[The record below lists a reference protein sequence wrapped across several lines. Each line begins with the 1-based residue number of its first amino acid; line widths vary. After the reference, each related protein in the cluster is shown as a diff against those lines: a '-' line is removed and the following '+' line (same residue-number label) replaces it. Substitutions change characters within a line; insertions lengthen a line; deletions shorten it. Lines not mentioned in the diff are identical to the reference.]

1 MNPLTLNLKLYLFQ
15 VPPRGH
21 ARHPPVPTGRGDRRR
36 CPDQM
41 RPILRRSGP
50 GNDSIEFNK
59 LVEDH
64 LLYKRYKS
72 SFLKRQLKLFSRL
85 GILPFWS
92 VSNFLFAMVLSLT
105 AQLVQAGLIPK
116 SRHYLLT

>member
-15 VPPRGH
+15 VPSRGH
-21 ARHPPVPTGRGDRRR
+21 ACHPTVPTGRGVRRR

-59 LVEDH
+59 LVKAIFFTSVTIP
-64 LLYKRYKS
+64 L
-72 SFLKRQLKLFSRL
+72 FLKMLLKLFSRL
-85 GILPFWS
+85 GILPLWS
-92 VSNFLFAMVLSLT
+92 VSNVLFAMVLSLT

>member
-1 MNPLTLNLKLYLFQ
+1 
-15 VPPRGH
+15 
-21 ARHPPVPTGRGDRRR
+21 
-36 CPDQM
+36 M

-50 GNDSIEFNK
+50 GNDSIEFNT
-59 LVEDH
+59 LVKDH
-64 LLYKRYKS
+64 LLYKLYKS

-85 GILPFWS
+85 GILPLWS
-92 VSNFLFAMVLSLT
+92 VSNVLFAMVPSLT